1 MVCGFT
7 LPVTSV
13 TCLVPM
19 TLCFSKTFIA
29 SRHPKISAGEV
40 PWSRSSPLM
49 SSIRCSLG
57 ESRGL
62 GMLQG
67 SDRSTYFDNA
77 RNYGE
82 GGDSKRFI
90 HQNALK
96 WNYLQQMSA
105 RLILF

>member
-1 MVCGFT
+1 
-7 LPVTSV
+7 
-13 TCLVPM
+13 
-19 TLCFSKTFIA
+19 
-29 SRHPKISAGEV
+29 
-40 PWSRSSPLM
+40 
-49 SSIRCSLG
+49 
-57 ESRGL
+57 
-62 GMLQG
+62 MLQG

-82 GGDSKRFI
+82 GGDLKRFI